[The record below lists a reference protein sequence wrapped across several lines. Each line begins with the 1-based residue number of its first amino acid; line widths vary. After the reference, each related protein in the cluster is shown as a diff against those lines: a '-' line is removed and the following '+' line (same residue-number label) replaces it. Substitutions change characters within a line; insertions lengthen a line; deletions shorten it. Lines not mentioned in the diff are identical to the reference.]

1 MHLVRGIV
9 LDMTDNLNVKSV
21 FKDNPF
27 ERRKLIAVRIFV
39 MILFEQISDICSFAC
54 QAGYIPGK

>member
-1 MHLVRGIV
+1 M